1 MLSAADE
8 TKGPALRTVMLL
20 HSDAGYLLDGKL
32 NPKNSLYRLVLNSI
46 AIIIRDV
53 NNTPIQTLRKI
64 FGRNFSLIKSCQNLL
79 KI

>member
-32 NPKNSLYRLVLNSI
+32 NPKNSLYRLVLNSSAI
-46 AIIIRDV
+46 AICRDV

-64 FGRNFSLIKSCQNLL
+64 FSQNFPLIKSC
-79 KI
+79 